1 MTELQLLMEESLDS
15 LTAAER
21 AVAEV
26 ILSDVLSATRYST
39 ADLAA
44 KAKVSPPT
52 IGRLAKR
59 LGCAGFPDMKLR
71 LAASIAPNTQFSSGS
86 LDDSSDNDIMS
97 GLLAQVSSDLD
108 QFPVAVNS
116 VDLSAV
122 EKALASA
129 SRIEFYGVGA
139 SAAVAADA
147 QHRFFR
153 MGLSTVYYEDVLK
166 QRMAAVAAD
175 ESVAIVLFSFTG
187 RTSLSV
193 EVAQLAKAS
202 GATLIAVTR
211 QGSPLAREVDYVLPI
226 RSTEN
231 TELVTPMSSRILMML
246 WVDLLSTAIYR
257 QRGEVAK
264 EKYRRVKNSLK
275 NTRI

>member
-1 MTELQLLMEESLDS
+1 MEESLDS

-193 EVAQLAKAS
+193 EVAQLAKES